1 MIQKSVETIERHDM
15 GSKKKMALSV
25 KIWLAAVAVFGV
37 MMGLFAL
44 SALSSGTEVVLRQGE
59 TAEFEVFRPFST
71 GGVEYSFGFQWGD
84 DDSRRSAELGEWVTN
99 TKDEAEWEAHRIQRF
114 DNPGE
119 PVHVIITLN
128 GRSCRYLTE
137 PVSTSGEKL
146 WRDLGTPADSSGH
159 AFHFGSNACWLREKA
174 GWNQGS
180 IRIEQV
186 SPVLA
191 GEHVKLQGS
200 APLNFKF
207 TSGTAYDW
215 LWMMYFW
222 PFWLGILILWGFVLV
237 SIHYHRRKQKTQ
249 LHPEA

>member
-1 MIQKSVETIERHDM
+1 MIRQSVETIERHDM
-15 GSKKKMALSV
+15 SSKKKIPLSM
-25 KIWLAAVAVFGV
+25 KIWLAAVAAFGV
-37 MMGLFAL
+37 MMSLFML
-44 SALSSGTEVVLRQGE
+44 SASSSSTEVVLRQGE
-59 TAEFEVFRPFST
+59 TVEFEVFRPFGT
-71 GGVEYSFGFQWGD
+71 GGVEYSLGFQWGED
-84 DDSRRSAELGEWVTN
+84 GTRRSSELGEWVTN

-119 PVHVIITLN
+119 PVYVIITLN

-137 PVSTSGEKL
+137 PVSRLGEKL
-146 WRDLGTPADSSGH
+146 WRGLGTPADSGGH
-159 AFHFGSNACWLREKA
+159 AFHFGSSACRLQEKA

-186 SPVLA
+186 STALA

-215 LWMMYFW
+215 LWPMYFW
-222 PFWLGILILWGFVLV
+222 QLWAGILALWGFALVL
-237 SIHYHRRKQKTQ
+237 IRHRRRKQIK
-249 LHPEA
+249 